1 MNDLNDFEKKN
12 NEGNES
18 KTNISTENEE
28 SQISD
33 ISKLDEGK
41 SQTSEIDIEQD
52 DLDDSFEEDINKID
66 LIKFE
71 NDKLINEIRCKIKK
85 EKSNNKNNSKSNNN
99 NDNTVSKVIN
109 SLEESLPNDEK
120 SMLNECLKDL
130 ADIHKASE
138 QKKKNKK
145 KKIKIKRIRKK

>member
-1 MNDLNDFEKKN
+1 LNDLNDFEKKN

-85 EKSNNKNNSKSNNN
+85 KSQ
-99 NDNTVSKVIN
+99 I
-109 SLEESLPNDEK
+109 
-120 SMLNECLKDL
+120 
-130 ADIHKASE
+130 
-138 QKKKNKK
+138 
-145 KKIKIKRIRKK
+145 IKIILNQIIIMITQFLKWLTH